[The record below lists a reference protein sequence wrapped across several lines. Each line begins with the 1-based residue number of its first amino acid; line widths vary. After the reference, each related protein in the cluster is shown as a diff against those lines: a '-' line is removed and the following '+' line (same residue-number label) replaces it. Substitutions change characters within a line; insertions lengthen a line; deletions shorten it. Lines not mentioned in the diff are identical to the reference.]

1 MTHKNRI
8 TIFEEELEQLKNNH
22 YIDQDQYE
30 TILNAYEQYYTSVL
44 EKEQEEAAHLFELE
58 QARKEEAKRRIK
70 ERQEQ
75 LRVEKEKKKLT
86 PEQLRERNISLSL
99 IAGVVLLLLGGLVL
113 ATSSWDKMNHMMKV
127 FSIGGVSLL
136 FFGISYIS
144 SQYLKIAKTAFA
156 FLTLASLL
164 IPVTFVGI
172 GYFQLFGEWLS
183 LFGDGKY
190 VLGILAT
197 VICLP
202 LYTSIAYKNKNRLF
216 VWLSFLTLTAF
227 TGFVLAA
234 TYVPIDLFYLGI
246 IVYNGLLLVVYH
258 YLKNVEKYGC
268 FVRELPLF
276 SQANLVISTLFMLA
290 FFQSHVLYSVNV
302 LLTAVIY
309 MAIVFVY
316 KKKEFVYVFTLMFV
330 YGMYQL
336 LEHSVLQPI
345 NYIGFALIGIVY
357 ILLEERVSDGLLK
370 KIFTFTS
377 GIVSGLAFLY
387 ISFEGLVLRADEN
400 SIVLLVAYAI
410 IAINYI
416 YLAYLTKRNVF
427 RYLAPIF
434 LVATGYQSWN
444 LLSSLFNFK
453 MFEAYMFAVGVVLF
467 FFLYVKNDNKYLQA
481 IQNSSFYIAI
491 ATMSISIGSSYVL
504 GKYLE
509 LSFLLLA
516 FGLIL
521 MVINK
526 VHQNKDYQEL
536 SGWILPIS
544 WLLAFKFIYD
554 QYAFYDHFYINEIGM
569 IGHLGISSLLLLAIS
584 YGFKTY
590 RNGLFSPMFSIALIG
605 YTISLL
611 SSFATDSMAIIK
623 SGFYLIGILLYIVL
637 VFQTKNK
644 HFWTAAAIATGVFFL
659 SLIEPLHLY
668 ERYSVLVISLFFV
681 PVILLLIYEFVGRKL
696 ATLKAYFFWT
706 AHSFLAV
713 FIVLSLGLYV
723 FSNYNPAAFLIP
735 LFVYAYSV
743 LKQKKEWTIKLFL
756 YVGLT
761 TIPINVLLNI
771 DFHRLQVDT
780 SHGLAISVLL
790 IGLLWAL
797 SSLAWRKR
805 IDLYVLPFTILAL
818 ASFVTKLPSVM
829 DFGVVILMT
838 AFTIFLLI
846 KRNWDIFSI
855 VPLFIAGVSFYDF
868 TFGLDKPVKIAAFI
882 IVILLLQLIGK
893 SIYQYLYVNDFQL
906 KKYQIDW
913 FTIITP
919 VFIFHLNEVIAYSD
933 PLWLK
938 LVPPVLFVI
947 LLFMQIN
954 RVIKSVEK
962 NVLITATAL
971 ASLLPYYLLVD
982 HFTPPAIIEMEIRM
996 LPFIALTIFLS
1007 KNAWSHYGNV
1017 MRVIQTVVLVLVT
1030 VLIVGDAIE
1039 SNTIYDAIIVG
1050 GLALISIIAGMH
1062 YRIKS
1067 YFIVG
1072 IAVLLLNVFLQTKP
1086 FWGNLPWWM
1095 YLIFGGATLIGF
1107 ASFYEWQKQRPTKEG
1122 KTLFQEKKEKFFKS
1136 FKDWK

>member
-22 YIDQDQYE
+22 YIDHDQYE

-44 EKEQEEAAHLFELE
+44 EKEQEEAAQLAELE
-58 QARKEEAKRRIK
+58 QVRKEEAKRRIK

-75 LRVEKEKKKLT
+75 LRLEKEKKKLT
-86 PEQLRERNISLSL
+86 PEQVRERNISLSL

-136 FFGISYIS
+136 FFAISYIS
-144 SQYLKIAKTAFA
+144 SKYLKIAKTAFA

-197 VICLP
+197 LICLP
-202 LYTSIAYKNKNRLF
+202 LYTSIAYQNQNRLF
-216 VWLSFLTLTAF
+216 VWLSFLTLSAF
-227 TGFVLAA
+227 TGFTLAA

-246 IVYNGLLLVVYH
+246 IIYNGLLLAGYH
-258 YLKNVEKYGC
+258 YLKNAQRYDC

-276 SQANLVISTLFMLA
+276 SQANLVISSLFMLA
-290 FFQSHVLYSVNV
+290 FFQNHVLYSVNV

-316 KKKEFVYVFTLMFV
+316 KKKEFIYVFTLLFV

-336 LEHSVLQPI
+336 LEHSIFQPL

-357 ILLEERVSDGLLK
+357 ILLEDRVADGLLK

-400 SIVLLVAYAI
+400 SIVLLIAYAI
-410 IAINYI
+410 IAVNYI
-416 YLAYLTKRNVF
+416 YLAFITKRSVF
-427 RYLAPIF
+427 QYLAPIF

-444 LLSSLFNFK
+444 LLSTGLNFK
-453 MFEAYMFAVGVVLF
+453 MFEVYMFAVGVVLF
-467 FFLYVKNDNKYLQA
+467 FFLYVKNSNKYLLA

-491 ATMSISIGSSYVL
+491 ATMSLSIGSSYFL

-516 FGLIL
+516 FGFVL
-521 MVINK
+521 MIINK
-526 VHQNKDYQEL
+526 VHQNKDYQKL

-554 QYAFYDHFYINEIGM
+554 QYAFYDHFYMNEVGM
-569 IGHLGISSLLLLAIS
+569 IGHLGISSLLLLMIS
-584 YGFKTY
+584 YGIKKY
-590 RNGLFSPMFSIALIG
+590 RNRLFLPMFSIAMVG

-611 SSFATDSMAIIK
+611 GSFATDSMAIIK

-637 VFQTKNK
+637 VYQTKNK
-644 HFWTAAAIATGVFFL
+644 HFWTAVAITTGVFFL

-668 ERYSVLVISLFFV
+668 ERYSVFAISLFFV
-681 PVILLLIYEFVGRKL
+681 PVILLLIYEFVGRKI
-696 ATLKAYFFWT
+696 AALKAYFFWT

-713 FIVLSLGLYV
+713 FVVLSFGLYIL
-723 FSNYNPAAFLIP
+723 SNYNPAAFLIP

-743 LKQKKEWTIKLFL
+743 WKQRNEWAIKLFL
-756 YVGLT
+756 YIGLT
-761 TIPINVLLNI
+761 SIPLNVLLNI
-771 DFHRLQVDT
+771 DFHRLDVDLN
-780 SHGLAISVLL
+780 HGFAISVLL

-805 IDLYVLPFTILAL
+805 IDLYVLPFSIFAL
-818 ASFVTKLPSVM
+818 ASFVTILPSVM
-829 DFGVVILMT
+829 DFGIVILMT
-838 AFTIFLLI
+838 AFTIFILI
-846 KRNWDIFSI
+846 KRRWDIFSI
-855 VPLFIAGVSFYDF
+855 VPLFFAGVSFYDF
-868 TFGLDKPVKIAAFI
+868 TFDLDKPLKITAFI
-882 IVILLLQLIGK
+882 IVIVLLHIIGK
-893 SIYQYLYVNDFQL
+893 SIYQYLYINDFQS

-919 VFIFHLNEVIAYSD
+919 VFIYHLNEVISFSD

-938 LVPPVLFVI
+938 LVPPLLFVI
-947 LLFMQIN
+947 LLFMQIK
-954 RVIKSVEK
+954 RVTKAVEK
-962 NVLITATAL
+962 NILITVTAL
-971 ASLLPYYLLVD
+971 ATLIPYYLIVD
-982 HFTPPAIIEMEIRM
+982 HVTPPTIIEMEVRM

-1007 KNAWSHYGNV
+1007 KNAWNHFGNV
-1017 MRVIQTVVLVLVT
+1017 MKVVQTVVLVLVT
-1030 VLIVGDAIE
+1030 VFIVGDAIE

-1067 YFIVG
+1067 YFLVG

-1095 YLIFGGATLIGF
+1095 YLIIGGATLIGF

-1122 KTLFQEKKEKFFKS
+1122 KTLFQEKKEKFLTS
-1136 FKDWK
+1136 FKNWK